1 MKFTESSSVELKVI
15 LNADFKKEIVAF
27 ANSDGGTIYVG
38 ISDDGKV
45 VGVKNADT
53 EMEKISS
60 IIHDAIHPDLIP
72 FTNIEQ
78 IELDGKKIIKV
89 SVSKGGRP
97 PYHLIEKGLRPSGVY
112 IRHGVASVPA
122 SEEQIRDMIRET
134 DGVVYDKSRS
144 MNQELTF
151 NYAADYFA
159 KKEVSFTDKN
169 KFTLG
174 IIDCD
179 GCFTN
184 TGLLISDQ
192 CDFTIKC
199 AVFEGEGKLVFK
211 TRKEFAGSILKQLE
225 DSFEFI
231 NLANNLHA
239 DIKGLDR
246 VETYDYPPY
255 AIREALLNTII
266 HRDYNFSGSTIINIY
281 SNRIEFIS
289 LGGLVKEL
297 TIQDILHGASQTRNT
312 VIANIFYRLRLVES
326 YGTGLQRILETY
338 SGKKEQP
345 TIEPLPS
352 SFIVTLPKIQHTI
365 EKTNF
370 SEDNSVEN
378 KILSLFNQKDYITR
392 KDVQTVMNC
401 SSFPA
406 RNIINQLISENR
418 IKSVG
423 QGRSIKYI
431 LSNKQE
437 EI

>member
-1 MKFTESSSVELKVI
+1 
-15 LNADFKKEIVAF
+15 
-27 ANSDGGTIYVG
+27 
-38 ISDDGKV
+38 
-45 VGVKNADT
+45 
-53 EMEKISS
+53 
-60 IIHDAIHPDLIP
+60 
-72 FTNIEQ
+72 
-78 IELDGKKIIKV
+78 
-89 SVSKGGRP
+89 
-97 PYHLIEKGLRPSGVY
+97 
-112 IRHGVASVPA
+112 
-122 SEEQIRDMIRET
+122 
-134 DGVVYDKSRS
+134 

-151 NYAADYFA
+151 NYATDYFA

-184 TGLLISDQ
+184 TVLLISDQ

-211 TRKEFAGSILKQLE
+211 TRKEFTGFILKQLE

-255 AIREALLNTII
+255 AVCEALLNTII

-289 LGGLVKEL
+289 LGGLVKGL

-312 VIANIFYRLRLVES
+312 IIANIFYRLRLVES

-338 SGKKEQP
+338 NDKKEQH
-345 TIEPLPS
+345 TIEPLPA
-352 SFIVTLPKIQHTI
+352 SFIVTLPKINNV
-365 EKTNF
+365 EKQNF
-370 SEDNSVEN
+370 SKDDSDES
-378 KILSLFNQKDYITR
+378 KILSLFTQNKYITR
-392 KDVQTVMNC
+392 KNIQTLLKC

-406 RNIINQLISENR
+406 RIIINKLVSENK
-418 IKSVG
+418 IKIVG
-423 QGRSIKYI
+423 KRRSTKYI
-431 LSNKQE
+431 IADS
-437 EI
+437 